1 MTTELARPQTPPRS
15 RGLSRTTSF
24 WLIGGLYALFLMA
37 STAPSPMY
45 SLYQQRWGF
54 SNTVLTEVFAI
65 YSVAILG
72 ALLLVGSLSDHI
84 GRRPVLLTSLL
95 VQLAAV
101 LVLAFAPGTGWLFLG
116 RALQG
121 VATGAATG
129 AFSGALLDF
138 QRPGSTLGSLVNG
151 MAASLGLSGG
161 SLLAGVLVQ
170 FAPGPTVSSYLL
182 LAAAFVVAV
191 PLIVRMPEPVGDIRP
206 LREALR
212 PKRPVVP
219 AGHGLRFALLATTL
233 TASWTVGGMFMSL
246 APSVARG
253 MVSAMPNLV
262 GGLPI
267 AIVAGVGGIAQGL
280 LSGWPGRRAVR
291 IASVLMIVS
300 LAGVATSV
308 LQDSAGLFFGSSVV
322 LGLGWGLMFMGGFR
336 MLTALAAPHQRAGTA
351 AMIYVVAYLSATVP
365 AIVLGYLST
374 ATNLTVATVTF
385 AAAAALFAAIAGL
398 ATLRTR

>member
-1 MTTELARPQTPPRS
+1 MTTQLVGPRTRPRS

-24 WLIGGLYALFLMA
+24 WVIGGLYALFLMA

-65 YSVAILG
+65 YSVAILA
-72 ALLLVGSLSDHI
+72 ALLLVGSLSDHV
-84 GRRPVLLTSLL
+84 GRRPVLLSALV

-101 LVLAFAPGTGWLFLG
+101 LVLAFAPGTGWLFVG

-121 VATGAATG
+121 IATGAATG

-138 QRPGSTLGSLVNG
+138 QRPGSTLGSLING
-151 MAASLGLSGG
+151 IAASLGLSGG
-161 SLLAGVLVQ
+161 SLLAGLLVQ
-170 FAPGPTVSSYLL
+170 FAPGPTLTSYLV
-182 LAAAFVVAV
+182 LAAGFVVAI
-191 PLIVRMPEPVGDIRP
+191 PLVALMPEPVADLRP
-206 LREALR
+206 LSEALR

-219 AGHGLRFALLATTL
+219 AGHGVRFALLATTL

-253 MVSAMPNLV
+253 MVSTMPNLI

-267 AIVAGVGGIAQGL
+267 AIVAGVGAVGQGL
-280 LSGWPGRRAVR
+280 LSGWSGQRAVR
-291 IASVLMIVS
+291 IAAVLMIAA
-300 LAGVATSV
+300 LTGVASSV
-308 LQDSAGLFFGSSVV
+308 LIDSAGLFFGSSAA

-351 AMIYVVAYLSATVP
+351 AMIYVIAYLSATVP
-365 AIVLGYLST
+365 AIVLGFLST
-374 ATNLTVATVTF
+374 LTNLTVATVTF
-385 AAAAALFAAIAGL
+385 AAAAGAFAAIAGL

>member
-1 MTTELARPQTPPRS
+1 MTTELARPQTPSRS

-24 WLIGGLYALFLMA
+24 WFIGGLYALFLMA

-84 GRRPVLLTSLL
+84 GRRPVLLISLL

-161 SLLAGVLVQ
+161 SLLAGFLVQ
-170 FAPGPTVSSYLL
+170 FAPGPTVTSYLL

-191 PLIVRMPEPVGDIRP
+191 PLIVTMPEPVGDIRP

-212 PKRPVVP
+212 PRRPVVP

-280 LSGWPGRRAVR
+280 LAGWPGRLAVR
-291 IASVLMIVS
+291 VASVLMIAS
-300 LAGVATSV
+300 LTGVATSV
-308 LQDSAGLFFGSSVV
+308 LQDSAVLFFGSSVV

-398 ATLRTR
+398 ATFKTR

>member
-1 MTTELARPQTPPRS
+1 MATQLVRPRTPQRS

-24 WLIGGLYALFLMA
+24 WVIGGLYALFLMA

-65 YSVAILG
+65 YSVAILA

-84 GRRPVLLTSLL
+84 GRRPVLLASLV
-95 VQLAAV
+95 VQLTAV
-101 LVLAFAPGTGWLFLG
+101 LVLAFAPGTAWLFVG
-116 RALQG
+116 RTLQG
-121 VATGAATG
+121 IATGAATG

-151 MAASLGLSGG
+151 IAAALGLSGG

-170 FAPGPTVSSYLL
+170 FLPGPTLTSYLL
-182 LAAAFVVAV
+182 LAAAFVLALPLVA
-191 PLIVRMPEPVGDIRP
+191 LMPEPVNDIRP
-206 LREALR
+206 TGAALR
-212 PKRPVVP
+212 PRRPVVP
-219 AGHGLRFALLATTL
+219 EGHGVRFALLATTL

-253 MVSAMPNLV
+253 MVSELPNLV

-280 LSGWPGRRAVR
+280 LAGWPGQRAVR
-291 IASVLMIVS
+291 VASVLMVAS
-300 LAGVATSV
+300 LAGVAVSV
-308 LQDSAGLFFGSSVV
+308 LGGSAALFFGSSAV

-351 AMIYVVAYLSATVP
+351 AMIYVVAYLSASVP
-365 AIVLGYLST
+365 AIALGFLST
-374 ATNLTVATVTF
+374 MTNLTVATVTF
-385 AAAAALFAAIAGL
+385 AVAAAAFAAIAGA

>member
-1 MTTELARPQTPPRS
+1 MTTQLVRPRTPLRS
-15 RGLSRTTSF
+15 RSLSRTTSF
-24 WLIGGLYALFLMA
+24 WVIGGLYALFLMA

-65 YSVAILG
+65 YSVAILA

-84 GRRPVLLTSLL
+84 GRRPVLLVSLV

-101 LVLAFAPGTGWLFLG
+101 LVLAFAPGTAWLFVG

-121 VATGAATG
+121 IATGAATG

-170 FAPGPTVSSYLL
+170 FVPGPTLTSYLL
-182 LAAAFVVAV
+182 LAAAFVVAL
-191 PLIVRMPEPVGDIRP
+191 PLVALMPEPVAEIRP
-206 LREALR
+206 LGEALR

-219 AGHGLRFALLATTL
+219 EGHGVRFALLATTL

-267 AIVAGVGGIAQGL
+267 AVVAGVGGVAQGL
-280 LSGWPGRRAVR
+280 LSGWSGQRAVR
-291 IASVLMIVS
+291 VASALMIVS
-300 LAGVATSV
+300 LVGVALSV
-308 LQDSAGLFFGSSVV
+308 PGGSAGLFFGSSAL

-336 MLTALAAPHQRAGTA
+336 MLTSLAAPHQRAGTA
-351 AMIYVVAYLSATVP
+351 AMIYVVAYLSASVP
-365 AIVLGYLST
+365 AIALGVLST
-374 ATNLTVATVTF
+374 LTDLTTATVTF
-385 AAAAALFAAIAGL
+385 AIAAAAFAAVAGL